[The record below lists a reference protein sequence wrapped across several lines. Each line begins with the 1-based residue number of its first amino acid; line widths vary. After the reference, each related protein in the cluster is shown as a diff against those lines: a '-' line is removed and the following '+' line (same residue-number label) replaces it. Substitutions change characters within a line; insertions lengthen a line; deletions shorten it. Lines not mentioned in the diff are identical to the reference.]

1 MPSTE
6 KQGIKT
12 HYSGATKGNALMFLV
27 ENVIKNRVNTA
38 VPVVVTAVNP
48 GGSGSPAGRVTV
60 KPLINQRDGE
70 GNILPP
76 SELFE
81 VPYSRVQGGVAAV
94 VIDPVPGDIGLA
106 VFSQQDSSN
115 VTAGTKAPVTSGSF
129 RCFDMADGFY
139 IGGFLNQAPSVYLE
153 LTQDNTAVI
162 HAPSK
167 IRLES
172 PLIEITGQMVQTGE
186 ESNKGSIMVNGFTNI
201 GGTITSN
208 GVVLETHTHGGVEPG
223 GGSTGQPNESYR

>member
-1 MPSTE
+1 MAGTE
-6 KQGIKT
+6 LQGTKT

-38 VPVVVTAVNP
+38 IPVIVTAVDS

-60 KPLINQRDGE
+60 RPLVNQRDAE

-81 VPYSRVQGGVAAV
+81 VPYSRIQGGVAAII
-94 VIDPVPGDIGLA
+94 IDPIPGDIGLA
-106 VFSQQDSSN
+106 VFAQQDSSN
-115 VTAGTKAPVTSGSF
+115 VRAGTEAPVTAGSF
-129 RCFDMADGFY
+129 RYFDMADGFY
-139 IGGFLNQAPSVYLE
+139 IGGFLNQAPSVYME

-172 PLIEITGQMVQTGE
+172 PLVEFTGRFRMTGE
-186 ESNKGSIMVNGFTNI
+186 ESTEASTMLGGFTNV

-208 GVVLETHTHGGVEPG
+208 GVILETHTHSGVEPG
-223 GGSTGQPNESYR
+223 GGNTGQPN